1 MTFSLL
7 HFAFLESLRTD
18 FNNLQRARIDEKK
31 VSSCCRNIYVCLT
44 RNSTLRSLL
53 VTLFCQLGISS
64 LRETGPGGMAS
75 HASLPAEDGV
85 WSGVE
90 LFSRDMKLKTPQN
103 ISTFKKRIVYITKSL
118 LPNKYNRDIRYR
130 WDSRHQNK
138 VISNQKSRNSKGEPS
153 G

>member
-44 RNSTLRSLL
+44 RNSALRSLL

-85 WSGVE
+85 WSVVE
-90 LFSRDMKLKTPQN
+90 LFSKDMKLKTAPN
-103 ISTFKKRIVYITKSL
+103 ISTFKQRIVYIGTKVCCLINIIAISGIGGI
-118 LPNKYNRDIRYR
+118 PDI
-130 WDSRHQNK
+130 K
-138 VISNQKSRNSKGEPS
+138 TK
-153 G
+153 